1 MEMPV
6 SKNADIALNLNWY
19 ENDGN
24 NLIGEEPIAN
34 MSVNDIL
41 ALFDAPFWNQ
51 LYHCWAA
58 NDKEL
63 KVIQANVKHHID
75 TKKYSY
81 FIEIY
86 SIQHNQ
92 KA

>member
-19 ENDGN
+19 GNDDN
-24 NLIGEEPIAN
+24 NLVGEEPIAN

-58 NDKEL
+58 KDKEL
-63 KVIQANVKHHID
+63 KVIQSNVKHPID
-75 TKKYSY
+75 TTKYSY